1 MPLENLSIFLNKE
14 CYTSLISI
22 SDSATIH
29 IVNCSPFFQF
39 WSAVLPLDVA
49 KTIIQTA
56 PDKSSSRN
64 PFQILSSV
72 SCPDFLHFM
81 IVINGSLIVSST
93 FTKRKKGKRG
103 KPLFFFIYYFFFYL
117 FGV

>member
-14 CYTSLISI
+14 CYISIISI
-22 SDSATIH
+22 SDSTTIH
-29 IVNCSPFFQF
+29 IVNFSPPFFQF
-39 WSAVLPLDVA
+39 WSAVLPFDVA

-56 PDKSSSRN
+56 PDKSSTRN

-81 IVINGSLIVSST
+81 IVINVCLLVSIY
-93 FTKRKKGKRG
+93 KQEGKK
-103 KPLFFFIYYFFFYL
+103 
-117 FGV
+117 